1 MTTAPDAATVD
12 LLRARTF
19 LGPAAGHYANPGASA
34 WLGNDPSGL
43 VCLARRRS
51 TASQSIYRMPRPPT
65 SRLQSGQVNLHS
77 TMCVLHSLE
86 VDSICLEQ
94 SSAFVTSIGSFQ

>member
-34 WLGNDPSGL
+34 WLGNDPSRL

-51 TASQSIYRMPRPPT
+51 TALQSIY
-65 SRLQSGQVNLHS
+65 
-77 TMCVLHSLE
+77 
-86 VDSICLEQ
+86 
-94 SSAFVTSIGSFQ
+94 